1 MVFGSKCTCFF
12 LLQMVQSRNSAAPT
26 IKKNKI
32 YTLMGFFFIA
42 LQWIGDPLVAWQ
54 LEKGP
59 AQLQQHKWAVLNL
72 NLPDFPFNIIFF
84 CVYELL

>member
-12 LLQMVQSRNSAAPT
+12 LLQMVQLRNSAAPT

-32 YTLMGFFFIA
+32 YTYYYTYYYFFIA

-54 LEKGP
+54 L
-59 AQLQQHKWAVLNL
+59 
-72 NLPDFPFNIIFF
+72 
-84 CVYELL
+84 